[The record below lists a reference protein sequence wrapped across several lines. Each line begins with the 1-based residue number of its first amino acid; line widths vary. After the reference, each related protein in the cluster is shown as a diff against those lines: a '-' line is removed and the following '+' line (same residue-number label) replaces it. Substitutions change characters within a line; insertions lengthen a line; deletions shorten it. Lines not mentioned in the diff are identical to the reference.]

1 MAAASKKP
9 KLDAIEDSDFEG
21 VLGKNEQMRCM
32 DTLIYIVPKKI
43 SKARLQVLKDLS
55 RKKGF
60 PLTERFRYFDLETN
74 SNNLVKTHR
83 ANGSKAFLFLS
94 LFSREQSI

>member
-9 KLDAIEDSDFEG
+9 KLDTIEDSDFEG

-74 SNNLVKTHR
+74 NLVKTYR